1 MFDLFLRGRKVK
13 EMKIAQGTLIFVV
26 MILAFSCARIVYE
39 PSLSYG
45 PSEARWIKKV
55 MSKMTLEEK
64 IGQMLF
70 CPSSGRFLNRDSE
83 GMKDLELLVLKRK
96 IGGLIL
102 YGGNVYETALLTN
115 RLQSLSEIPLLI
127 ASDLER
133 GLGNQ
138 IEGAT
143 QFPPLMALGA
153 IGAEEQAY
161 LMGKV
166 TAIEGRAV
174 GIHLTYA
181 PVVDVNINPDNP
193 IINVRSFG
201 EDPEEVSRLAAAF
214 IRGCQE
220 NGLLATAKHFPGHGD
235 TDLDSHSELPMVIGD
250 IERLERV
257 ELFPF
262 RKAVEAG
269 VSVIMTAHIHLPAL
283 DPTPNMP
290 ATLSPRILSDLLR
303 KEIGFKGLLV
313 TDAMDMGGVTTLYS
327 PEEAALK
334 AVQAGVDMILN
345 SPEPEAVMD
354 ALIQSAKKGEIQAAR
369 IDESVR
375 RILEAKARLGLHK
388 NRLVS
393 IEKLDKIIAAKQHL
407 DLAQQ
412 MFEKSITLVKNEN
425 QILPLPVSGTKIA
438 VLSLS
443 SDPGGYFAGR
453 PLIEEMEERDL
464 NISSFYYA
472 DAFTGEEY
480 LKEGME
486 KAMEAD
492 VIIFALFSVIQ
503 ARKGNVGL
511 NESHI
516 QMVKE
521 AAAGSIPVVVISFGT
536 PYFIN
541 HFPQVDS
548 YICAYRWSSEAQKTA
563 VKALFGEIDLQGRLP
578 VTIPGLYPMG
588 HGIKLAKK
596 KDISQD

>member
-1 MFDLFLRGRKVK
+1 
-13 EMKIAQGTLIFVV
+13 MKIAKCILVFFVV
-26 MILAFSCARIVYE
+26 ILAFSCARVVHE
-39 PSLSYG
+39 ARLSYG
-45 PSEARWIKKV
+45 TSEARWVKKV
-55 MSKMTLEEK
+55 MSRMTLEEK
-64 IGQMLF
+64 IGQMVV
-70 CPSSGRFLNRDSE
+70 CPYSGRFLNRESE
-83 GMKDLELLVLKRK
+83 EMKDLESLVLKRK

-115 RLQSLSEIPLLI
+115 RLQNLSEIPLLI

-138 IEGAT
+138 IEGST
-143 QFPPLMALGA
+143 LFPPLMALGA

-166 TAIEGRAV
+166 TAVEGRAV

-201 EDPEEVSRLAAAF
+201 EDPEQVSRLATAF

-235 TDLDSHSELPMVIGD
+235 TAMDSHSELPTVTGD
-250 IERLERV
+250 AERLERV

-283 DPTPNMP
+283 DPTPDTP

-303 KEIGFKGLLV
+303 REMGFKGLLV

-327 PEEAALK
+327 PEEAAVK
-334 AVQAGVDMILN
+334 AVQAGVDMILK
-345 SPEPEAVMD
+345 SPEQEAVID
-354 ALIQSAKKGEIQAAR
+354 ALIQAAKKGEIRAAR

-388 NRLVS
+388 NKLVS
-393 IEKLDKIIAAKQHL
+393 IERLDKVIAARQHL

-412 MFEKSITLVKNEN
+412 MFENSITLVKNEN
-425 QILPLPVSGTKIA
+425 QILPLPESGMKIA

-443 SDPGGYFAGR
+443 SDPGRYFAGR
-453 PLIEEMEERDL
+453 PLVEEMEERDL
-464 NISSFYYA
+464 NISIFYA
-472 DAFTGEEY
+472 DAFTGEKY
-480 LKEGME
+480 LKDGLE

-492 VIIFALFSVIQ
+492 VIIFALFSLTQ
-503 ARKGNVGL
+503 TRKGSVGL
-511 NESHI
+511 NENHI
-516 QMVKE
+516 QMVKK
-521 AAAGSIPVVVISFGT
+521 AAAGSIPVVVISFGS
-536 PYFIN
+536 PYFIRS
-541 HFPQVDS
+541 FPEIDS
-548 YICAYRWSSEAQKTA
+548 YICAYRWSSEAQITA
-563 VKALFGEIDLQGRLP
+563 VKTLFGEIDIIGRLP
-578 VTIPGLYPMG
+578 VTIPELYPIG
-588 HGIKLAKK
+588 HCIRLPRK
-596 KDISQD
+596 ISTSQD

>member
-1 MFDLFLRGRKVK
+1 
-13 EMKIAQGTLIFVV
+13 MKIAKCILVFFVV
-26 MILAFSCARIVYE
+26 ILAFSCARVVHE
-39 PSLSYG
+39 TRLSYG
-45 PSEARWIKKV
+45 PSEARWVKRV

-64 IGQMLF
+64 IGQMVV
-70 CPSSGRFLNRDSE
+70 CPYSGRFLNRESE
-83 GMKDLELLVLKRK
+83 EMKDLESLVLKRK

-115 RLQSLSEIPLLI
+115 RLQNLSEIPLLI
-127 ASDLER
+127 SSDLER

-138 IEGAT
+138 IDGAT

-153 IGAEEQAY
+153 IGTEEQAY

-166 TAIEGRAV
+166 TAVEGRAV

-201 EDPEEVSRLAAAF
+201 EDPEQVSRLAAAF

-220 NGLLATAKHFPGHGD
+220 NGFLATAKHFPGHGD
-235 TDLDSHSELPMVIGD
+235 TDMDSHSELPTVTGD
-250 IERLERV
+250 AERLERV

-283 DPTPNMP
+283 DPTPDMP
-290 ATLSPRILSDLLR
+290 ATLSPRILSGLLR
-303 KEIGFKGLLV
+303 RDMGFKGLLV

-327 PEEAALK
+327 PEEAAVK
-334 AVQAGVDMILN
+334 AVQAGVDMILK
-345 SPEPEAVMD
+345 SPEQEAVMD
-354 ALIQSAKKGEIQAAR
+354 ALIQAAKKGEIRAAR

-393 IEKLDKIIAAKQHL
+393 IEKLDKVIGARRHL
-407 DLAQQ
+407 DLARQ
-412 MFEKSITLVKNEN
+412 MFENSITLVKNEN
-425 QILPLPVSGTKIA
+425 QIFPLPESGMKIA

-443 SDPGGYFAGR
+443 SDPGRYFAGR
-453 PLIEEMEERDL
+453 PLIEEMEERGL
-464 NISSFYYA
+464 NISSFYA
-472 DAFTGEEY
+472 DAFTGEKY

-492 VIIFALFSVIQ
+492 VIIFALFSVTQ
-503 ARKGNVGL
+503 TRKGSVGL
-511 NESHI
+511 NENHI

-521 AAAGSIPVVVISFGT
+521 AAAGSIPVVVISFGS
-536 PYFIN
+536 PYFIRN
-541 HFPQVDS
+541 FPEIDS
-548 YICAYRWSSEAQKTA
+548 YLCAYRWSSEAQITA
-563 VKALFGEIDLQGRLP
+563 VKALFGEIDLIGRLP
-578 VTIPGLYPMG
+578 VTIPEFYSMG
-588 HGIKLAKK
+588 HGIELPRKEGT
-596 KDISQD
+596 SQE

>member
-1 MFDLFLRGRKVK
+1 
-13 EMKIAQGTLIFVV
+13 MKIAKCILVLFVV
-26 MILAFSCARIVYE
+26 ILAFSCARVVHE
-39 PSLSYG
+39 TRLSYG
-45 PSEARWIKKV
+45 PSEAKWVKRV
-55 MSKMTLEEK
+55 MSEMTLEEK
-64 IGQMLF
+64 IGQMMI
-70 CPSSGRFLNRDSE
+70 CPYSGRFLNRESE
-83 GMKDLELLVLKRK
+83 DMKDLESLVLKRK

-115 RLQSLSEIPLLI
+115 RLQNLSEIPLLI
-127 ASDLER
+127 SSDLER

-138 IEGAT
+138 IDGAT

-166 TAIEGRAV
+166 TAVEGRAI

-201 EDPEEVSRLAAAF
+201 EDPEQVSRLAAAF

-220 NGLLATAKHFPGHGD
+220 NGFLATAKHFPGHGD
-235 TDLDSHSELPMVIGD
+235 TNMDSHSELPTVTGD
-250 IERLERV
+250 AERLERV

-283 DPTPNMP
+283 DPAPDMP

-303 KEIGFKGLLV
+303 HEMGFKGLLV

-327 PEEAALK
+327 PEEAAVK
-334 AVQAGVDMILN
+334 AVQAGVDMILK
-345 SPEPEAVMD
+345 SPEQEAVID
-354 ALIQSAKKGEIQAAR
+354 ALIQAAKKGEIRAAR

-393 IEKLDKIIAAKQHL
+393 IEKLDKVIAARQHL

-412 MFEKSITLVKNEN
+412 MFENSITLVKNEN
-425 QILPLPVSGTKIA
+425 KILPLPESEMKIA

-443 SDPGGYFAGR
+443 SDPGRYFAGR
-453 PLIEEMEERDL
+453 PLIEEMEERGL
-464 NISSFYYA
+464 NISSFYA
-472 DAFTGEEY
+472 DAFTGEKY

-486 KAMEAD
+486 KAKEAD
-492 VIIFALFSVIQ
+492 VIIFALFSVTQ
-503 ARKGNVGL
+503 TRKGSVGL
-511 NESHI
+511 NENHI

-521 AAAGSIPVVVISFGT
+521 AAAGSIPVVVISFGS
-536 PYFIN
+536 PYFIRN
-541 HFPQVDS
+541 FPEIDS
-548 YICAYRWSSEAQKTA
+548 YLCAYRWSSEAQITA
-563 VKALFGEIDLQGRLP
+563 VKALFGEIDLMGRLP
-578 VTIPGLYPMG
+578 VTIPELYPIG
-588 HGIKLAKK
+588 YGIELPKK
-596 KDISQD
+596 EETSKE